1 MTATRVVIATRVV
14 LAAAVL
20 LGYAAWCRPAQAEI
34 EIRVDKAEQRMSV
47 TVNGLF
53 MHSWA
58 VSTGLG
64 GGPRSGLYRPQRL
77 ERKWFSRKYNMAPMP
92 YSIFFHE
99 GYAIH
104 GTIHVKNLGRRA
116 SKGCVRL
123 HPNHA
128 AILFDLVRHHGMG
141 NTRIIVGSGVAQ
153 MPRRHRVAGSVGSPR
168 VR

>member
-1 MTATRVVIATRVV
+1 MTALRIV
-14 LAAAVL
+14 LTAAFL
-20 LGYAAWCRPAQAEI
+20 LGLAVWADRAQAEI
-34 EIRVDKAEQRMSV
+34 EIRVDKAEQRMAV

-64 GGPRSGLYRPQRL
+64 GGPRTGLYRPQRM

-123 HPNHA
+123 HPANA
-128 AILFDLVRHHGMG
+128 AILFNLVKHHGMG
-141 NTRIIVGSGVAQ
+141 NTRIVVESGIAQ
-153 MPRRHRVAGSVGSPR
+153 APRRSRIADSAGSPSIR
-168 VR
+168 

>member
-1 MTATRVVIATRVV
+1 MTALRIV
-14 LAAAVL
+14 LAAAFL
-20 LGYAAWCRPAQAEI
+20 LGLAVWVDRAQAEI
-34 EIRVDKAEQRMSV
+34 EIRVDKAEQRMAV

-64 GGPRSGLYRPQRL
+64 GGPRTGLYRPQRM

-123 HPNHA
+123 HPANA
-128 AILFDLVRHHGMG
+128 AILFDLVKQHGMG
-141 NTRIIVGSGVAQ
+141 NTRIVVESGVAQ
-153 MPRRHRVAGSVGSPR
+153 APRRSRIADSAGSPR
-168 VR
+168 IR

>member
-1 MTATRVVIATRVV
+1 MTALRIV
-14 LAAAVL
+14 LAAAFL
-20 LGYAAWCRPAQAEI
+20 LGLAVWADRAQAEI
-34 EIRVDKAEQRMSV
+34 EIRVDKAEQRMAV

-64 GGPRSGLYRPQRL
+64 GGPRTGLYRPQRM

-123 HPNHA
+123 HPANA
-128 AILFDLVRHHGMG
+128 AILFDLVKQHGMG
-141 NTRIIVGSGVAQ
+141 NTRIVVESGVAQ
-153 MPRRHRVAGSVGSPR
+153 APRRSRIADSAGSPR
-168 VR
+168 IR